1 MKLHKKLNWNVLITL
16 LWLRVLFSNLSTSLH
31 HKIVCKIKI
40 VYPCHFFFNP
50 RLTGGEGGGEVNLKV
65 YFPIREK
72 STVSGLWEE
81 LCIFVVLHLENK
93 QQKQVPVM

>member
-1 MKLHKKLNWNVLITL
+1 M
-16 LWLRVLFSNLSTSLH
+16 
-31 HKIVCKIKI
+31 
-40 VYPCHFFFNP
+40 
-50 RLTGGEGGGEVNLKV
+50 NLKV

-72 STVSGLWEE
+72 SAVSGLWEE